1 MIRLDTGTPGAGKT
15 LINVKELIEREKENK
30 KNLQLNKLIH
40 KSNYEIIA
48 RSNLISE
55 LSWSSVQTGTGRDI
69 ETIYTNHD
77 QGYFDF
83 YNTGEDLE
91 DYFARTIFYNRIIE
105 RVNAEHKLT
114 LNKAKPVRTM
124 YSNIN
129 GLKLESVYSIPSDFD
144 WRKCPDGSIFVI
156 DEIQEVP
163 IFAAENKQIDPILK
177 AMSKHRHRGFDII
190 GITQFP
196 SMVHPY
202 FRNLVGHH
210 RHLVNYWGAAEST
223 IYNWSTAKVDP
234 NAWRNKFSTE
244 SKDKIKFDP
253 SIFKYYVSTTADTRK
268 TRYPWR
274 VILTV
279 GAIVLAGAIVL
290 GLTLSKENNFFV
302 RLFGGGQSKEDVEK
316 TQDTASKEVAASQQT
331 KIDQPEAVPQPTQV
345 TYDPSQPFNVSPA
358 QINQA
363 LPYVPVNQRYL
374 AGCAKYGSVCNCY
387 DQQAVKL
394 DVSVKDCKKIIDD
407 GLPFDYF
414 RPQNTAQQTAVP
426 PQQETIDPNTLSDS
440 INKTS

>member
-40 KSNYEIIA
+40 KNNYEVIT
-48 RSNLISE
+48 RSNLVSE

-69 ETIYTNHD
+69 QTIYTNHD

-91 DYFARTIFYNRIIE
+91 DYFARTIFYNRIID
-105 RVNAEHKLT
+105 RINKEHKLT
-114 LNKAKPVRTM
+114 LNPAKPVRTM

-129 GLKLESVYSIPSDFD
+129 GLTLETVYSIPSDFD

-163 IFAAENKQIDPILK
+163 IFSAENKQIDPILK

-234 NAWRNKFSTE
+234 NAFRNKFSTE

-279 GAIVLAGAIVL
+279 GAIVLAGLIIL

-302 RLFGGGQSKEDVEK
+302 RLFGGGSQVEQKEQEKVKEDVA
-316 TQDTASKEVAASQQT
+316 TPQQD
-331 KIDQPEAVPQPTQV
+331 IPQPEQTPQPKNI

-358 QINQA
+358 QINEQ

-374 AGCAKYGSVCNCY
+374 AGCIKYGSSCNCY

-394 DVSVKDCKKIIDD
+394 DVSVRDCKKIIDD
-407 GLPFDYF
+407 GMPFDYF
-414 RPQNTAQQTAVP
+414 RPQNNQAINTTALP
-426 PQQETIDPNTLSDS
+426 PQEKPIDTKALNET